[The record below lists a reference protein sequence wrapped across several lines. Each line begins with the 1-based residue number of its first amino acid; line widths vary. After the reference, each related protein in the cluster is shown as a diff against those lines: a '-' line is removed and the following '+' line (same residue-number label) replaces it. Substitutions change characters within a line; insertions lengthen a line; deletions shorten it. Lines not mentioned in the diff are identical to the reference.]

1 MDVKAEDFFFSGL
14 DVAGDTKNRVG
25 SNVTTVSVLEFPGL
39 NTLGISL
46 ARIDYA
52 PYGGLNTPHTHP
64 RATELLT
71 VLEGNLYVGF
81 VTTNMPNGENKLFAK
96 ELKRGDVFIFPQGL
110 IHFQIN
116 IGKYPAVALS
126 SLSSQNP
133 GVLSIA
139 NAVFGAEPP
148 ISVRVLSKAFQL
160 DEKIVK
166 NLQSKFDI
174 KPITPTQAKSGAA
187 PKSPAP
193 MIPPLQTITLT
204 LMLIRRPFIQ
214 HQHNP
219 NSALTTML
227 RRKVGLSL
235 GSPHELL
242 TNLSQVNA
250 DLALARTLQEQV
262 IFGVDKRGVVEVDL
276 WVMVV
281 ID

>member
-1 MDVKAEDFFFSGL
+1 MTLSSILAYLAVLAAAFYVVNATDPNQLQDFCVATNDPKEALFVNGLFCKNPMDVKAEDFFFSGL
-14 DVAGDTKNRVG
+14 DIAGDTKNRVG
-25 SNVTTVSVLEFPGL
+25 SNVTTVSVFEFPGL

-96 ELKRGDVFIFPQGL
+96 VLKRGDVFIFPQGL

-166 NLQSKFDI
+166 NLQSKFD
-174 KPITPTQAKSGAA
+174 
-187 PKSPAP
+187 
-193 MIPPLQTITLT
+193 M
-204 LMLIRRPFIQ
+204 
-214 HQHNP
+214 
-219 NSALTTML
+219 
-227 RRKVGLSL
+227 
-235 GSPHELL
+235 
-242 TNLSQVNA
+242 
-250 DLALARTLQEQV
+250 
-262 IFGVDKRGVVEVDL
+262 
-276 WVMVV
+276 
-281 ID
+281 

>member
-1 MDVKAEDFFFSGL
+1 MTLSSILAYLALLAAVFYVANATDPNQLQDFCVATNDPKEALFVNGLFCKNPMDVKAEDFFFSGL
-14 DVAGDTKNRVG
+14 DIAGDTKNRVG
-25 SNVTTVSVLEFPGL
+25 SNVTTVSVFEFPGL
-39 NTLGISL
+39 NTLGVSL

-96 ELKRGDVFIFPQGL
+96 VLKRGDVFIFPQGL

-116 IGKYPAVALS
+116 IGRYPAVALS

-166 NLQSKFDI
+166 NLQSKFD
-174 KPITPTQAKSGAA
+174 
-187 PKSPAP
+187 
-193 MIPPLQTITLT
+193 M
-204 LMLIRRPFIQ
+204 
-214 HQHNP
+214 
-219 NSALTTML
+219 
-227 RRKVGLSL
+227 
-235 GSPHELL
+235 
-242 TNLSQVNA
+242 
-250 DLALARTLQEQV
+250 
-262 IFGVDKRGVVEVDL
+262 
-276 WVMVV
+276 
-281 ID
+281 